1 MKLGTVSY
9 EGKIYNLDNIKIEEV
24 KTIMDKMESSKNQL
38 IKSIEKAIGKSGSDA
53 YSTLMKTFSEAESF
67 ICVIQLATLLKLFLS
82 VISYTI
88 INPSL
93 FL

>member
-38 IKSIEKAIGKSGSDA
+38 IKSIENIFTSEQYPYLSD
-53 YSTLMKTFSEAESF
+53 SSF
-67 ICVIQLATLLKLFLS
+67 ILLNQVSLS
-82 VISYTI
+82 NELS
-88 INPSL
+88 
-93 FL
+93 